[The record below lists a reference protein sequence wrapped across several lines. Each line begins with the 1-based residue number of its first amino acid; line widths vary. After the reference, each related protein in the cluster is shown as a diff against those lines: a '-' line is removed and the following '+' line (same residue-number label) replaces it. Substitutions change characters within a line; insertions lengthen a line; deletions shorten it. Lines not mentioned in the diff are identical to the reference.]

1 MEEVSMADHEDK
13 DADAERNLRIAIATL
28 FSELRIAIEALVVG
42 IRTVLNKGEAIL
54 VKADLEILATL
65 AQRGAEAIAALDAAM
80 KDLLGRP
87 E

>member
-1 MEEVSMADHEDK
+1 MADHEDK

-54 VKADLEILATL
+54 VKAELEILANL
-65 AQRGAEAIAALDAAM
+65 AQRGVDAIAALDAALEG
-80 KDLLGRP
+80 LLSSP

>member
-1 MEEVSMADHEDK
+1 MAEHEDK
-13 DADAERNLRIAIATL
+13 DADAEGNLRIEIATL
-28 FSELRIAIEALVVG
+28 FSELRIAVEALVVG

-65 AQRGAEAIAALDAAM
+65 AQRGADAIAALDAAM

>member
-1 MEEVSMADHEDK
+1 MADHEDK
-13 DADAERNLRIAIATL
+13 DADAEGNLRIEIATL

-42 IRTVLNKGEAIL
+42 IRTLITKAEAIL

-65 AQRGAEAIAALDAAM
+65 AERGAEAIATLDAAM
-80 KDLLGRP
+80 AGLLGRS

>member
-1 MEEVSMADHEDK
+1 MADNEDK
-13 DADAERNLRIAIATL
+13 DMDAERNLRIEIATL

-54 VKADLEILATL
+54 VKAELEILANL
-65 AQRGAEAIAALDAAM
+65 AQRGSGAIAALDTVLEG
-80 KDLLGRP
+80 LLGRS